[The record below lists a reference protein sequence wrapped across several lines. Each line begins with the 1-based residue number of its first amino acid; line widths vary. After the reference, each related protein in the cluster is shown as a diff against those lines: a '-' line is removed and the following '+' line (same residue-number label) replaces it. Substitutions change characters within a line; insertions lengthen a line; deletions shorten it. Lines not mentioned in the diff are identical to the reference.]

1 MFKTILLAGLAS
13 VVLAMPVQ
21 AKEWK
26 EIRIASEGA
35 YPPFNYMSPDGKL
48 PEIMELTDH
57 PWFIGVQFHPELKSR
72 PFNPHPLFA
81 SFIAAAR
88 DKSRLV

>member
-13 VVLAMPVQ
+13 VVLALPVQ

-35 YPPFNYMSPDGKL
+35 YPPFNFMSPSGKL
-48 PEIMELTDH
+48 EGFDIDIANALCEAMEAKCEIVSNDWDGMIPGL
-57 PWFIGVQFHPELKSR
+57 
-72 PFNPHPLFA
+72 
-81 SFIAAAR
+81 
-88 DKSRLV
+88 